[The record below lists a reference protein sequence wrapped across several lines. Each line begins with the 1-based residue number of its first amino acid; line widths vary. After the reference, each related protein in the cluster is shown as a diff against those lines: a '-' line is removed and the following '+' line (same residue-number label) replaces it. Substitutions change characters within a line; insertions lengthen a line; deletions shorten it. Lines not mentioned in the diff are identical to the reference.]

1 MPGLQA
7 GLPQVGS
14 TAASANKYSWLFTGL
29 SDGNGDDV
37 DDENH
42 GDDDNDVLQV
52 WTPKKEIVPPSCIY
66 DAINIKLDK
75 PVIDQLNYFLTE
87 VPQGLTVYSEDGEV
101 EMTANPVSDCDDDFH
116 GCLLNLKENE
126 NV

>member
-52 WTPKKEIVPPSCIY
+52 
-66 DAINIKLDK
+66 
-75 PVIDQLNYFLTE
+75 
-87 VPQGLTVYSEDGEV
+87 
-101 EMTANPVSDCDDDFH
+101 
-116 GCLLNLKENE
+116 
-126 NV
+126 